1 MRRTTSA
8 TLLVLAWSWSCARP
22 PAGESTPSEP
32 AVAVASATLAPAAAV
47 TQPSHLPNQPPNL
60 LETRLEAADKES
72 FDQLG
77 FSLAIDGDTLVAGA
91 HLDDDRGL
99 EAGAVYVFRRRA
111 GPPAGWVEEAKL
123 HAGDAAELVRFGNAV
138 AASGERLIAGAH
150 LDNRRGE
157 RAGAAYVFERR
168 GGGWAQQTRL
178 APRDGA
184 PGQHFGQAV
193 GLDGEV
199 AIVGAHGD
207 AERGKAAG
215 AAYVF
220 RRVAGEWRQEA
231 KLTAN
236 DAEVFDLFGMA
247 VAIHGELAVVG
258 ANGEDERGRVA
269 GAAYVFRR
277 TPSGWRQEAKLVAD
291 DGTDLGE
298 LGKAVA
304 IHGDRVVAG
313 ADGSHCA
320 AGKFCGAAY
329 VFRRGDD
336 GWRQEARLGA
346 SDAKAADRF
355 GNAVAIR
362 GDTILVGAH
371 FTDDAGIGSGSAYVF
386 THGLEGWVQAAKL
399 TAANAAQ
406 GEEYGNA
413 TAVSGDTLVVG
424 ALRGGGEVTAAGMVY
439 VYEPTAQNP

>member
-8 TLLVLAWSWSCARP
+8 TLLVLAGSWACARP
-22 PAGESTPSEP
+22 PAHEPTPAEP
-32 AVAVASATLAPAAAV
+32 AVAVATGSGPPPN
-47 TQPSHLPNQPPNL
+47 QLPNHS
-60 LETRLEAADKES
+60 ETRLEAADKEP

-77 FSLAIDGDTLVAGA
+77 YSLAIAGDTLVTGA

-99 EAGAVYVFRRRA
+99 EAGAVYVFRRL
-111 GPPAGWVEEAKL
+111 GEPKAGWVEEAKL
-123 HAGDAAELVRFGNAV
+123 HAGDAVELARFGNAV
-138 AASGERLIAGAH
+138 AASGELLIAGAH

-168 GGGWAQQTRL
+168 RSGWAQQARL

-184 PGQHFGQAV
+184 PGQHFGQVV

-199 AIVGAHGD
+199 AVVGAHGD
-207 AERGKAAG
+207 AERGQAAG

-220 RRVAGEWRQEA
+220 RRAAGEWRQEA
-231 KLTAN
+231 KLTAD

-247 VAIHGELAVVG
+247 VAIDGELAVVG

-277 TPSGWRQEAKLVAD
+277 TASGWRQEAKLIAE

-304 IHGDRVVAG
+304 ISGDLVVTG

-329 VFRRGDD
+329 VFRHGEG
-336 GWRQEARLGA
+336 GWRQEARLAA

-362 GDTILVGAH
+362 GETILVGAH
-371 FTDDAGIGSGSAYVF
+371 FTDDAGVGSGSAYVF
-386 THGLEGWVQAAKL
+386 TRGPNGWVQTAKL

-406 GEEYGNA
+406 GEEYGHA
-413 TAVSGDTLVVG
+413 TAVAGDTLVVG
-424 ALRGGGEVTAAGMVY
+424 ALRGGSEMTAAGMVY
-439 VYEPTAQNP
+439 VYEPTTQSP

>member
-1 MRRTTSA
+1 MRRKTSA
-8 TLLVLAWSWSCARP
+8 TLLVLAWSWACARP
-22 PAGESTPSEP
+22 PAHEPTPAEP
-32 AVAVASATLAPAAAV
+32 AVAVAPAAV
-47 TQPSHLPNQPPNL
+47 PTGSGSLPNHS
-60 LETRLEAADKES
+60 ETRLEAGDKEP

-77 FSLAIDGDTLVAGA
+77 YSLAIDGDTLVAGA

-99 EAGAVYVFRRRA
+99 ETGAVYVFRRRGA
-111 GPPAGWVEEAKL
+111 PKAGWVEEAKL
-123 HAGDAAELVRFGNAV
+123 HAGDAVELARFGNAV
-138 AASGERLIAGAH
+138 TTSGELLIAGAH
-150 LDNRRGE
+150 LDSRRGE

-168 GGGWAQQTRL
+168 RGGWTQQARL
-178 APRDGA
+178 EPRDGA

-207 AERGKAAG
+207 AERGQAAG

-220 RRVAGEWRQEA
+220 RRAAEEWRQEA
-231 KLTAN
+231 KLTAD

-247 VAIHGELAVVG
+247 VAIDGELAVVG

-277 TPSGWRQEAKLVAD
+277 TASGWRQEAKLIAD

-304 IHGDRVVAG
+304 ISGDVVVTG

-329 VFRRGDD
+329 VFRHGEN
-336 GWRQEARLGA
+336 GWWQEARLEA

-355 GNAVAIR
+355 GNAVAIH
-362 GDTILVGAH
+362 GETILVGAH
-371 FTDDAGIGSGSAYVF
+371 FTDDAGVGSGSAYVF
-386 THGLEGWVQAAKL
+386 TRGPNGWVQSAKL

-413 TAVSGDTLVVG
+413 TAVAGDTLVVG
-424 ALRGGGEVTAAGMVY
+424 ALRGGSEMTAAGMVY